1 MSQSNYRYPIKKDF
15 VLLWFARKYEKKS
28 FQRKHPLPTR
38 IVVVHLRATGDAPIL
53 KQAKFKARGLKM
65 QGLSK
70 TRTELP
76 EMLVFDI
83 LAKLPVKSL
92 IRFKC
97 VCKHW
102 SLSFQTPLFIT
113 QHHHNHLRNNNL
125 NFILKRPIGNSFS
138 YFNLFEL
145 STEDGQSFSPK
156 QNICLP
162 LCNDRW
168 RSPEVY
174 GPCNGIFCVE
184 SKDNLALWN
193 PSTRQFKILPQPSV
207 QRPPAAFNRFF
218 QVGFGYDS
226 QTYDYK
232 VLRFVSNMHKNEQ
245 VDLYSLKGNS
255 WKKISSSGVSGWGC
269 AWYDNH
275 VNGIC
280 YWPAYG
286 SNSAGYCC
294 ILSFD
299 MVNERFSTLSL
310 PEFHG
315 GFVEYE
321 QLILNINGLLGA
333 IIFSWSWEDT
343 MIEIWVMSGSWTK
356 LSIIETVSGV
366 DIPLGF
372 WKNGEL
378 FFESSDRELVLFD
391 PSTRELKN
399 LGIHTCT
406 YKGSMEIFAYAESLV
421 TFN

>member
-1 MSQSNYRYPIKKDF
+1 MKR
-15 VLLWFARKYEKKS
+15 FAFGIFPGSYDVIRRHSK
-28 FQRKHPLPTR
+28 
-38 IVVVHLRATGDAPIL
+38 RAIGDAPIL
-53 KQAKFKARGLKM
+53 KQAKFKRLKM

-70 TRTELP
+70 TRSELP

-125 NFILKRPIGNSFS
+125 NFIFKRSIGNSSS
-138 YFNLFEL
+138 YCNLFEL
-145 STEDGQSFSPK
+145 STEDGQSFSLK

-168 RSPEVY
+168 RNPEVY
-174 GPCNGIFCVE
+174 GPCNGIFFVE
-184 SKDNLALWN
+184 SEGNLALWN
-193 PSTRQFKILPQPSV
+193 PSTRQFKILPQSSV
-207 QRPPAAFNRFF
+207 QRPPADFTGFEH
-218 QVGFGYDS
+218 VGFGYDS

-232 VLRFVSNMHKNEQ
+232 VLRFVSNLHKNEYGAYSDETKQ

-255 WKKISSSGVSGWGC
+255 WKEISSPGVTAWGRGWF
-269 AWYDNH
+269 DNH

-286 SNSAGYCC
+286 SNSDGFCC

-315 GFVEYE
+315 GFVLYE
-321 QLILNINGLLGA
+321 PLLLNINGLLGA
-333 IIFSWSWEDT
+333 IIFSRSWEDT
-343 MIEIWVMSGSWTK
+343 MVEIWVMSGSWTK
-356 LSIIETVSGV
+356 LSIIECAFGFG
-366 DIPLGF
+366 IPLGF

-378 FFESSDRELVLFD
+378 FFESRDRELVLFD

-399 LGIHTCT
+399 LGIHARSMYHGT
-406 YKGSMEIFAYAESLV
+406 MEIISYAESLV